1 VEVPGTVVVVPRV
14 ALALAVQYKADHLQP
29 LRAVMVVETGAQPSV
44 VVVAVVVA
52 LILLV
57 VMAQVVPII
66 LDLAVQVAL
75 VQVLI
80 SLDLM

>member
-1 VEVPGTVVVVPRV
+1 V
-14 ALALAVQYKADHLQP
+14 ALGVAVQYKADHPQP
-29 LRAVMVVETGAQPSV
+29 LRAVMVVETMAQPSV
-44 VVVAVVVA
+44 VAGVAGVA
-52 LILLV
+52 LVLPV

-66 LDLAVQVAL
+66 LDLAVQVEL